1 MEEYILTLDQGT
13 SSSRALL
20 VDKEG
25 QSIGIAQR
33 EFTQFYPNPGWVE
46 HDPMEILNSQL
57 AVIKEVLHQ
66 NSISINQIAGVT
78 ITNQRETVVFWET
91 QTGKP
96 VYPAI
101 VWQDQRT
108 AAWCQKLKETDL
120 AVKVKEKTGLV
131 LDSYFSASKMKWV
144 LDEVPDAQLLLKKQ
158 GRIKCGTIDSWLI
171 YNLSDKLH
179 YTDSTNA
186 SRTMLWNI
194 HSKEWDH
201 DLCSEFDIPK
211 EILPEVKDSMDHI
224 CELNILDRRIPLV
237 AVAGDQQAALFGQL
251 CFNDGDVKNTYGT
264 GCFTLMNVGDKPIRS
279 KGKLLSTVAWSR
291 NGTFKYAI
299 EGSVF
304 IAGAAIQ
311 WLRDGLRIIDHSNES
326 ELHANNTDADEVVV
340 VPAFAGFGAPYW
352 DMKAKGAIFGLT
364 RDSGKSEIIKA
375 TLQSLAFQTKDLIDA
390 MQEEGGMTINKLRVD
405 GGASS
410 NNWLMQFQADM
421 LNSIVERPINVEST
435 AMGVSLM
442 GGIVL
447 KWWTEESLLMQES
460 KTQVFEPKMNQ
471 LTRERLFKNWQKAV
485 QRTLNWDE

>member
-20 VDKEG
+20 VGKDG
-25 QSIGIAQR
+25 QAVDLAQR
-33 EFTQFYPNPGWVE
+33 EFTQFYPKPGWVE

-57 AVIKEVLHQ
+57 AVIEEVLQ
-66 NSISINQIAGVT
+66 KSKVSINQIAGVT
-78 ITNQRETVVFWET
+78 ITNQRETVVFWDH

-108 AAWCQKLKETDL
+108 ASWCQKMKETPL
-120 AVKVKEKTGLV
+120 ATLVKEKTGLV

-144 LDEVPDAQLLLKKQ
+144 LEEVPEAADLLKK
-158 GRIKCGTIDSWLI
+158 GRLRSGTIDAWLI
-171 YNLSDKLH
+171 YKLSDKFH
-179 YTDSTNA
+179 FTDSTNA

-194 HSKEWDH
+194 HSKDWDK
-201 DLCSEFDIPK
+201 DLCEKFNIPQ
-211 EILPEVKDSMDHI
+211 EILPEVKDSMSHF
-224 CELNILDRRIPLV
+224 CELIILDKRVPLV

-251 CFNDGDVKNTYGT
+251 CFRDGDVKNTYGT
-264 GCFTLMNVGDKPIRS
+264 GCFTLMNVGDAPVSS

-291 NGTFKYAI
+291 DGAYKYAV

-311 WLRDGLRIIDHSNES
+311 WLRDGLRIIDYSDES
-326 ELHANNTDADEVVV
+326 EFHANKTNANEVVV
-340 VPAFAGFGAPYW
+340 VPAFAGLGAPYW

-390 MQEEGGMTINKLRVD
+390 MQEEGGMTITKLRVD

-410 NNWLMQFQADM
+410 NDWLMQFQADM
-421 LNSIVERPINVEST
+421 LNSLVERPKNVEST
-435 AMGVSLM
+435 AMGVSFM
-442 GGIVL
+442 GGMVL
-447 KWWTEESLLMQES
+447 NWWTEKTLLEQES
-460 KTQVFEPKMNQ
+460 KTTVFEPRMDHSDRDQ
-471 LTRERLFKNWQKAV
+471 LYNNWHKAV
-485 QRTLNWDE
+485 QRTLDWDE